1 MKIKSFIF
9 RGPAGTGKT
18 SLAEKLAGD
27 MGADVFL
34 YQCNSWTTQEELVQQ
49 VNIGAVAAKLPN
61 VYLDGPI
68 LKAAKNSLTRKTF
81 LVIDELDKSKEM
93 VDALFL
99 DFLQNG
105 RVMDIE
111 GNVHYCNPS
120 NLVVVFTTNEVREL
134 ADPLLRR
141 AAKYHIDYLPQD
153 VEAALLLG
161 GEYYMDPKREWIQK
175 TVNAGKITVKANA
188 PLQALVMKIAGKL
201 REAGLDIS
209 LSELQSFYKALML
222 VEAKSEIKF
231 AIEAWLV
238 RNEDYADVL
247 SLAFQSKKNLVG
259 NIWALLK

>member
-1 MKIKSFIF
+1 MKIKSYVFK
-9 RGPAGTGKT
+9 GPAGTGKT

-27 MGADVFL
+27 MGADVLL

-61 VYLDGPI
+61 VYLDGVV
-68 LKAAKNSLTRKTF
+68 LKAVKNSLTKKTF
-81 LVIDELDKSKEM
+81 LVIDELDKAKEM

-120 NLVVVFTTNEVREL
+120 NLVVFFTTNEVREL

-141 AAKYHIDYLPQD
+141 AAKYSIEYLPQD
-153 VEAALLLG
+153 VEASLLLG
-161 GEYYMDPKREWIQK
+161 GPYYMDPKRSWIEK
-175 TVNAGKITVKANA
+175 TVAATGIEVKANA
-188 PLQALVMKIAGKL
+188 PLQALVMKIANKL

-209 LSELQSFYKALML
+209 LSELQNFYKALML
-222 VEAKSEIKF
+222 VEAKSEVKF
-231 AIEAWLV
+231 AIEAWLE

-247 SLAFQSKKNLVG
+247 NLSFQSRKNLVG
-259 NIWALLK
+259 NIWALIK